1 VRSSGARLCIGMY
14 YCVVH
19 SNEGRYTCKA
29 CTRVCIWYV
38 GMRICMGVYDL
49 GVGCVNG
56 IAHRDLRTCA
66 VSLFSHTHVRTALGT
81 TP

>member
-1 VRSSGARLCIGMY
+1 MHGIY

-19 SNEGRYTCKA
+19 WNEGRYTCKA

-38 GMRICMGVYDL
+38 GMLVCMDVYDL
-49 GVGCVNG
+49 ALGCMYE
-56 IAHRDLRTCA
+56 ITYRELRTCA
-66 VSLFSHTHVRTALGT
+66 VSVFSHTHVRTALCP